1 MKKVILALAI
11 VTVTLTSCGSGES
24 CEAPKTDSTAV
35 VVDTTFALP
44 VDTTTCCTTTVVPAD
59 TTK

>member
-1 MKKVILALAI
+1 MKKAILALAI

-35 VVDTTFALP
+35 VVDTTCVLP
-44 VDTTTCCTTTVVPAD
+44 VDTTTCCALPVD